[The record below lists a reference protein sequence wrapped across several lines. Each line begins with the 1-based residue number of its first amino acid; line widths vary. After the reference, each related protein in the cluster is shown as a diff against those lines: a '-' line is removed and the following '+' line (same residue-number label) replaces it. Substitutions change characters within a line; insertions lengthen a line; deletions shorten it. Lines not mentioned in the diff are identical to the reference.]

1 MKLKKLGDSDVEVT
15 PLTFGAWAIGGWLWG
30 GAEEKAAINAI
41 RASVDQGITTIDT
54 APAYGFGRSESLIAE
69 ALEGIDRSKYQILTK
84 YGLDWTSTT
93 GEFHF
98 ATIDNDGKPVN
109 MYRNARPER
118 VIKECEDSLR
128 RLKTDYVDLLQ
139 IHWPDTT
146 TPIADTMEAVARLIE
161 QGKVRAAGVCNYS
174 VAQVEEALKVIPLA
188 SNQVP
193 FSLVNRGIMN
203 DVIPQ
208 ALKKGLGIL
217 PYSPL
222 QRGLL
227 TGKFRPD
234 YEFNEGDSRK
244 DSKYFTPENIRRV
257 NEMLEKIRPL
267 ADAHNATIAQVIINW
282 TSRQPAIASV
292 LVGARDEK
300 QVTENAGA
308 LAFELTDS
316 ELEYI
321 SGLAASLVL
330 VSNRQ

>member
-1 MKLKKLGDSDVEVT
+1 IKNLGNSDVDT
-15 PLTFGAWAIGGWLWG
+15 DALTLGAWAIGGWLWG
-30 GAEEKAAINAI
+30 RAEEKAAINAI
-41 RASVDQGITTIDT
+41 RAALDLGITTFDT
-54 APAYGFGRSESLIAE
+54 APAYGFGKSETLIAE
-69 ALEGIDRSKYQILTK
+69 ALDGIDRSKYQILTK
-84 YGLDWTSTT
+84 FGLDWPSTN
-93 GEFHF
+93 GDFHF
-98 ATIDNDGKPVN
+98 ATTDNEGNPVD

-118 VIKECEDSLR
+118 VIKECEDSLQ

-139 IHWPDTT
+139 IHWPDST
-146 TPIADTMEAVARLIE
+146 TPIADTMEAVGRLIE

-174 VAQVEEALKVIPLA
+174 VAQVEEALKSLPIV

-193 FSLVNRGIMN
+193 FSLVNRAIMN
-203 DVIPQ
+203 DVVPQ

-227 TGKFRPD
+227 TGKFQPD
-234 YEFNEGDSRK
+234 YEFAEGDNRK
-244 DSKYFTPENIRRV
+244 DSKYFMPENIRRV

-267 ADAHNATIAQVIINW
+267 ADAHNATISQIVINW

-321 SGLAASLVL
+321 DSLAEALV
-330 VSNRQ
+330 

>member
-1 MKLKKLGDSDVEVT
+1 MKLKKLGNSDVEIS
-15 PLTFGAWAIGGWLWG
+15 PLTFGSWAIGGWLWG
-30 GAEEKAAINAI
+30 GAEEKTALNAI
-41 RASVDQGITTIDT
+41 RAALDMGITTIDT
-54 APAYGFGRSESLIAE
+54 APAYGFGKSERLIAD
-69 ALEGIDRSKYQILTK
+69 ALDGVDRSKYQILTK
-84 YGLDWTSTT
+84 FGLDWTSTN
-93 GEFHF
+93 GDFHF
-98 ATIDNDGKPVN
+98 ATTDNEGRPVD
-109 MYRNARPER
+109 MYRNGRPER

-139 IHWPDTT
+139 IHWPDST
-146 TPIADTMEAVARLIE
+146 TPIADTMGAVSRLIE

-174 VAQVEEALKVIPLA
+174 VAHVEEALRVVPIV

-193 FSLVNRGIMN
+193 FSLVNRRITE

-208 ALKKGLGIL
+208 ALDKGLGIL

-234 YEFNEGDSRK
+234 YEFREGDNRK
-244 DSKYFTPENIRRV
+244 DSKYFMPENISRV

-267 ADAHNATIAQVIINW
+267 ADAHNATISQVVINW

-292 LVGARDEK
+292 LVGARDDK

-321 SGLAASLVL
+321 NTLAEGLVL
-330 VSNRQ
+330 VSKQ